1 MSEYYNISDLPK
13 EVMTEVINYV
23 TSKETIST
31 SELQMKFKWG
41 YNRAGRTMD
50 KLNQFGI
57 VEEFKGVR
65 SRKVLMSNSDAQNVI
80 ADLA

>member
-1 MSEYYNISDLPK
+1 MSEYYNFPDVPK
-13 EVMTEVINYV
+13 ELMTEVINYV

-31 SELQMKFKWG
+31 SELQIKFKWG

-57 VEEFKGVR
+57 VEEFQGVR

>member
-1 MSEYYNISDLPK
+1 MSEYYNIPDLPK

-23 TSKETIST
+23 TSKETISI
-31 SELQMKFKWG
+31 SELQIKFKWG